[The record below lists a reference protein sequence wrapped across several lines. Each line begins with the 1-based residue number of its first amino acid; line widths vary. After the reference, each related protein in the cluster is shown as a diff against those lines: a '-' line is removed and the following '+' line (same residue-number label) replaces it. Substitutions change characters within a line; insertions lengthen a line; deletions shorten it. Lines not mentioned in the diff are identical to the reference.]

1 MKQVHLLGLQNHET
15 DDRILAGDEADP
27 PVPRPSAPPGVR
39 YSRAFES
46 SIVDEVVMPGA
57 GFQRFRIRG

>member
-15 DDRILAGDEADP
+15 DDRILAGDEAT
-27 PVPRPSAPPGVR
+27 RGAEALFTAGREIFEGVR
-39 YSRAFES
+39 IQ
-46 SIVDEVVMPGA
+46 IVDEVVMPGA